1 MKRATRVA
9 LALVIVAAILALLY
23 SRRGGGDRYNLL
35 LITLDTTRADRLGCY
50 GCRDA
55 TTPALD
61 ALADSG
67 VKFSRAYC
75 NVPLTLPS
83 HATILTG
90 LYPPEHGLRANGE
103 KTLAE
108 KVTTLAEV
116 FASHRYQ
123 TAAFV
128 AAFVL
133 DAKFGL
139 DRGFATYDDYEMP
152 ATDDLYD
159 EGMMY
164 RYRQGDRVAD
174 SALSWL
180 RKHSRRPF
188 FCWVHFFDPHM
199 PYYPHP
205 LFDGRYRNSPYD
217 SEIAFMDAQVG
228 RLMDYLRLN
237 NLIEKTIVIAVGD
250 HGEGLGEHG
259 EEEHGLLLYN
269 STMHVPLILSFPGTF
284 PRGAEVAAPVS
295 TVDLFPTVL
304 ELFGLKFQGHISGQS
319 FIAALSGNP
328 IRPRLVYGETEFP
341 LTEYGWSPLYSV
353 TADVWKFIKA
363 PSEELYN
370 LADDPG
376 ELKNMASKRPGE
388 AGQLKSE
395 LALIEKGMVKQ
406 EASEVKLD
414 EQSREVLASLG
425 YLGGGG
431 SATKGARA
439 LRDPKDAIELRTMF
453 VQAGGDISRNKIAEG
468 EAALRE
474 LIKKSPETYAFRA
487 KLAKM
492 YYDRGMWEKAVKEF
506 KGIAA
511 MSPDKYGSHYNL
523 GKALIK
529 AGLYDQA
536 VRELRQAIKID
547 PKETGGLNNLGIALL
562 RSGRYS
568 EAMDVFRTSIA
579 INTKQVD
586 PHNNLGNAMLAL
598 GQFDGAMEEFRRA
611 VKVDPD
617 FFEGHYNLGL
627 VLLDRGRQRE
637 AAREFREALRLR
649 PGFAPARDK
658 LDAALSRSPDLK

>member
-1 MKRATRVA
+1 MRRATLIA
-9 LALVIVAAILALLY
+9 LSLVIVAALLALFY
-23 SRRGGGDRYNLL
+23 SRRGGGERYNLL
-35 LITLDTTRADRLGCY
+35 LITLDTTRADRLACY
-50 GCRDA
+50 GYRDA

-67 VKFSRAYC
+67 VKFTRAYC

-90 LYPPEHGLRANGE
+90 LYPPEHGIRSNGE
-103 KTLAE
+103 KSLAE

-116 FASHRYQ
+116 FASHGYR

-139 DRGFATYDDYEMP
+139 DRGFTTYDDYEMP
-152 ATDDLYD
+152 VTDDLYD

-188 FCWVHFFDPHM
+188 FCWVHFFDPHR

-205 LFDGRYRNSPYD
+205 IFDGRYRNSPYD

-228 RLMDYLRLN
+228 RLMEYLRLS
-237 NLIEKTIVIAVGD
+237 NLIDRTIVIALGD
-250 HGEGLGEHG
+250 HGEGLGQHG

-269 STMHVPLILSFPGTF
+269 STMHVPLIISLPGTF
-284 PRGAEVAAPVS
+284 PRGAEVPEPIS

-304 ELFGLKFQGHISGQS
+304 ELFGWKFQGHVSGQS
-319 FIAALSGNP
+319 FATAIGGGRIPARP
-328 IRPRLVYGETEFP
+328 IYGETEFP
-341 LTEYGWSPLYSV
+341 LTEYGWSPLQSM
-353 TADVWKFIKA
+353 TTSNWKFIKA
-363 PSEELYN
+363 PREELYN
-370 LADDPG
+370 LTDDPG
-376 ELKNMASKRPGE
+376 ELKNLAIKRAGE

-395 LALIEKGMVKQ
+395 LALIEKEMVKQ

-414 EQSREVLASLG
+414 ERSREVLASLG

-431 SATKGARA
+431 IARKVA
-439 LRDPKDAIELRTMF
+439 GTLRDPKDAIELRTTF
-453 VQAGGDISRNKIAEG
+453 VQAGADISRNMIPEG
-468 EAALRE
+468 EAALQK

-506 KGIAA
+506 KEIAA

-529 AGLYDQA
+529 AGRYDQA
-536 VRELRQAIKID
+536 IQELRQAIKID
-547 PKETGGLNNLGIALL
+547 PKETGGLNNLGIALF
-562 RSGRYS
+562 RSGRYP
-568 EAMDVFRTSIA
+568 EAMDAFRASISL
-579 INTKQVD
+579 NTKQVD

-598 GQFDGAMEEFRRA
+598 GQGDSAMVEFRRA
-611 VKVDPD
+611 IEVDPD

-627 VLLDRGRQRE
+627 VLLEQGRQRE
-637 AAREFREALRLR
+637 AAREFRQALRLR
-649 PGFAPARDK
+649 PGFTPAHDK
-658 LDAALSRSPDLK
+658 LNLALSKSADLR